1 VPEEVA
7 GDQHVGDGGG
17 DVVAHADPAQE
28 TVGKGEEFR
37 GGVAGRLHGV
47 ALVRRT
53 PVSALRR
60 ALRAHGSAFA
70 PRAAANRAGGP
81 SRARRRTAN
90 TPVDGRR

>member
-1 VPEEVA
+1 MTSTSATVAAMSSRTPTRREERVGE
-7 GDQHVGDGGG
+7 GD
-17 DVVAHADPAQE
+17 
-28 TVGKGEEFR
+28 EFR

-47 ALVRRT
+47 AFVRRT

-81 SRARRRTAN
+81 SRSRRRTAN